1 MRVKQGAV
9 VMAYKALDKIMAQ
22 NTTLPV
28 SKKTFDMQ
36 RKLQAAWDFQIREEE
51 KIAARHPNVNAASAS
66 VQVPPNDEEIKKER
80 MAELDSFVREI
91 EELSEMEADID
102 IEPFTIYMNAEAIRL
117 SGNDIKALQG
127 FIDFEE

>member
-1 MRVKQGAV
+1 MKVKQGTIVA
-9 VMAYKALDKIMAQ
+9 AYKALDKIMRQ

-51 KIAARHPNVNAASAS
+51 KIAARHPNVNPDNAS
-66 VQVPPNDEEIKKER
+66 VQFPPNDEEIKKER
-80 MAELDSFVREI
+80 MAELDSYVKDI
-91 EELSEMEADID
+91 EELLEMEAEIE
-102 IEPFTIYMNAEAIRL
+102 IEPFTIYMSVEAIRL
-117 SGNDIKALQG
+117 PGNDIKALQG

>member
-1 MRVKQGAV
+1 MKVKQGTV
-9 VMAYKALDKIMAQ
+9 VAAYKALDKIMAQ

-36 RKLQAAWDFQIREEE
+36 RKLQAAWDFEVREEE
-51 KIAARHPNVNAASAS
+51 KIAARHPNVDPGNVSI
-66 VQVPPNDEEIKKER
+66 QVPPNDEEIKKER
-80 MAELDSFVREI
+80 MAELDSFVKEI
-91 EELSEMEADID
+91 EELSEMEAEIE
-102 IEPFTIYMNAEAIRL
+102 IEPFTIYMSAEAIRL

>member
-1 MRVKQGAV
+1 MRVKQGTV

-36 RKLQAAWDFQIREEE
+36 RKLQAAWDFQLREEE
-51 KIAARHPNVNAASAS
+51 KIAVRHPNVNPGNAS
-66 VQVPPNDEEIKKER
+66 VQIPPNDEETKKER
-80 MAELDSFVREI
+80 MAELHSFVKEI
-91 EELSEMEADID
+91 EELSEMEAEIE
-102 IEPFTIYMNAEAIRL
+102 IEPFTIYMSVEAIRL
-117 SGNDIKALQG
+117 PGNDIKALQG

>member
-1 MRVKQGAV
+1 MRVKQGTV
-9 VMAYKALDKIMAQ
+9 VMAYKALEKIMAQ

-36 RKLQAAWDFQIREEE
+36 RKLQAAWDFQVNEER
-51 KIAARHPNVNAASAS
+51 KIAARHPNVNAGTAT
-66 VQVPPNDEEIKKER
+66 VQFPPNDEEIKKER
-80 MAELDSFVREI
+80 MAELDSFVKEI
-91 EELSEMEADID
+91 EELSEMEAEIE
-102 IEPFTIYMNAEAIRL
+102 IEPFAIYMSAEAIRL